1 MKKKILLVIDKIATG
16 GAEKILI
23 DYQNYL
29 QKKNYD
35 VSLFALYGEK
45 ETSNI
50 KYGIKHNSSNI
61 IIKIIQQIYLLI
73 KIQTW
78 VTKNNPDCIFS
89 FLERSNVLVQ
99 ALPFYKKNKILSVH
113 NLLSIQYKKIHNKFI
128 RKYTIRIISHFYNM
142 NRTKIIA
149 VSSQVKNDLIENLN
163 VKEQNIQIINNCV
176 DKKTI
181 IEKSLEVITEFKIEP
196 DCIYILNI
204 GRFTLQKAQNKLI
217 KAFYYLQKN
226 YNNKNLR
233 LILIGEGELKN
244 NILELIQEYNIES
257 FVHIVPPTSNPY
269 KFMKLASLLILPSL
283 YEGFPIV
290 LSEAIALGLPTIGS
304 RNAIPREIFT
314 TETDW
319 NKYIY
324 NNTIY
329 NTNYSTEIEEDDIT
343 LSELIKKALS
353 ETTFQAK
360 WNEDVKIWNLNNSK
374 EYQFE
379 CYLKLTNENKH

>member
-1 MKKKILLVIDKIATG
+1 MKKKILLIIDKISTG

-35 VSLFALYGEK
+35 VSLFVLYGEK

-73 KIQTW
+73 KIQKW
-78 VTKNNPDCIFS
+78 IAKNNPDCIFS

-149 VSSQVKNDLIENLN
+149 VSSQVKNDLIENLK
-163 VKEQNIQIINNCV
+163 VKDQNIQIINNYV

-181 IEKSLEVITEFKIEP
+181 IEKSLGVITEFKIEP

-217 KAFYYLQKN
+217 KAFYYLHKN
-226 YNNKNLR
+226 CNNKNLR

-257 FVHIVPPTSNPY
+257 FVHIVPPTLNPY

-304 RNAIPREIFT
+304 KNAIPREIFT

-329 NTNYSTEIEEDDIT
+329 DANYSTEIEEDDIT

-353 ETTFQAK
+353 EITFQAK
-360 WNEDVKIWNLNNSK
+360 WNEDVKIWNSNNSK